1 MSGKRIYE
9 IAKDYHIASDALMA
23 LLKELKFQAKSHM
36 STATPEMLAAIEEKF
51 KKEKEIVKKE
61 ITEKQK
67 RKIERE
73 REKERAE
80 EAAIF
85 VKTSLPA
92 APGEIAAEIEE
103 PDLVKLPLKKKDE
116 LLRAER
122 VKESPRRS
130 KDRLRTETKVDKLL
144 AQKRAQESVK
154 KTLSQMEV
162 SRRPKKYGRKDSDVE
177 AVPEE
182 TKTIKATE
190 FISVAELAALMNL
203 RPAQVI
209 AKCLELGMMATIN
222 QRLDLD
228 TIETIALEFG
238 YSVQV
243 EKEVGLEEEEEKT
256 QSDNLVHRPPVVTI
270 MGHVDHGKTSLLDYI
285 RKSNIIAG
293 EFGGITQHI
302 GAYEVQL
309 PKGNITF
316 LDTPGHEA
324 FTAMRARGVQ
334 ITDIVVLVVAAD
346 SQVMPQTVEAVDHA
360 RAAGVP
366 IIVAINKIDLP
377 TANPEMIKNQLGKL
391 NLVPEEW
398 GGKTIMVE
406 ISAKLGKNVDRL
418 MELIVLQAELME
430 LKADPIRRAKGTI
443 VEAKLDRGKGPLAT
457 VLVQNGTLKIGDAFV
472 TGAYYGKV
480 RAMFNERGQPVL
492 EAWPSS
498 PAQVLGTSGV
508 PQAGD
513 SFVVLESEMEAR
525 ELANKRSRLKRE
537 KELRL
542 ISSIALEEVYQK
554 VKEGAIQE
562 LRLVIKGDVDGSV
575 EVLADTLEKMSSSE
589 VKLTVIHKAVGAISE
604 SDVLLAAASQAII
617 IGFHVRPDLR
627 ARELAAQQRVDI
639 RLYTIIYEVQNEIK
653 KALEG
658 LLAPEIK
665 ENIRGTVEVRE
676 IFKIS
681 KVGVIAGCLVQRG
694 NIRLG
699 DQVRV
704 IRDAQTIYQGKVG
717 SLKRFK
723 DDVKEVASGMECG
736 VKIENYN
743 DLKPGDVLEIFE
755 VVKLARKLEE
765 VPK

>member
-1 MSGKRIYE
+1 MAGKRIYE
-9 IAKDYHIASDALMA
+9 IAKQYQISSDALMS
-23 LLKELKFQAKSHM
+23 LLKELKFPVKSHM
-36 STATPEMLAAIEEKF
+36 SAVTEEMLLAIEDKF

-61 ITEKQK
+61 ISEKQK
-67 RKIERE
+67 RQKERE
-73 REKERAE
+73 RAE
-80 EAAIF
+80 ALAPTVKDPFQPAEA
-85 VKTSLPA
+85 VVTP
-92 APGEIAAEIEE
+92 PEEEDIELE
-103 PDLVKLPLKKKDE
+103 KLPLRKKEE
-116 LLRAER
+116 LLRQER
-122 VKESPRRS
+122 VREAFRRGKEKFKP
-130 KDRLRTETKVDKLL
+130 DLRQDKVV
-144 AQKRAQESVK
+144 AQKRAEESVK
-154 KTLSQMEV
+154 KTLSQLDTT
-162 SRRPKKYGRKDSDVE
+162 RRPKKYFRKETE
-177 AVPEE
+177 AETVAEE
-182 TKTIKATE
+182 AKIIKVSE
-190 FISVAELAALMNL
+190 FISVAELASLMNL

-243 EKEVGLEEEEEKT
+243 EKELGAEEEEEVQET
-256 QSDNLVHRPPVVTI
+256 LVTRPPVVTI

-334 ITDIVVLVVAAD
+334 ITDLVVLVVAAD
-346 SQVMPQTVEAVDHA
+346 SQVMPQTVEAIDHA

-366 IIVAINKIDLP
+366 ILVAINKIDLP
-377 TANPEMIKNQLGKL
+377 TANPELIKNQLAKY

-406 ISAKLGKNVDRL
+406 ISAKLGKNVERL
-418 MELIVLQAELME
+418 LELIILQAELFE
-430 LKADPIRRAKGTI
+430 LKADPARRAKGTI
-443 VEAKLDRGKGPLAT
+443 IEAKLDRGKGPLAT
-457 VLVQNGTLKIGDAFV
+457 VLVQNGTLRMGDPFV
-472 TGAYYGKV
+472 TGPYFGKV
-480 RAMFNERGQPVL
+480 RAMFNERGQIM
-492 EAWPSS
+492 ESAGPST
-498 PAQVLGTSGV
+498 PAQVLGAAGV

-513 SFVVLESEMEAR
+513 GFVVMESEVEAR
-525 ELANKRSRLKRE
+525 ELANRRSRLKRE

-542 ISSIALEEVYQK
+542 LQSVALEEVYQK
-554 VKEGAIQE
+554 VKEGAIKE
-562 LRLVIKGDVDGSV
+562 LRLIIKGDVDGSV
-575 EVLADTLEKMSSSE
+575 EVLSDTLEKMSTSE
-589 VKLTVIHKAVGAISE
+589 VKVTVIHKGVGAIAE
-604 SDVLLAAASQAII
+604 SDVLLAAASQAIV

-627 ARELAAQQRVDI
+627 ARELAAQQGVDI

-665 ENIRGTVEVRE
+665 ENIKGVVEVRE
-676 IFKIS
+676 IFRIS
-681 KVGVIAGCLVQRG
+681 KVGVIAGCLVQKG
-694 NIRLG
+694 SIRLG

-704 IRDAQTIYQGKVG
+704 IRDGQTIYQGKIG
-717 SLKRFK
+717 SLRRFK

-743 DLKPGDVLEIFE
+743 DLKPQDILEVFE
-755 VVKLARKLEE
+755 VIRLARKLEE